1 MAAHVFGSMSKRAAE
16 RIKEDMDAFGS
27 ARLADV
33 EAAQREILEVA
44 LRLDAEGQI
53 SLEAGQDG

>member
-1 MAAHVFGSMSKRAAE
+1 
-16 RIKEDMDAFGS
+16 MDAFGS

-33 EAAQREILEVA
+33 EAAQSEILEVA

-53 SLEAGQDG
+53 SLETGGDG

>member
-1 MAAHVFGSMSKRAAE
+1 MFGSMSKRAAD
-16 RIKEDMDAFGS
+16 RIREDMEALGS

-53 SLEAGQDG
+53 SLETGDDGG

>member
-1 MAAHVFGSMSKRAAE
+1 
-16 RIKEDMDAFGS
+16 MDAMGS
-27 ARLADV
+27 ARLSDV

-53 SLEAGQDG
+53 SLESGEDG